1 MRKKFIYLVLALFT
15 LVLVG
20 CVGGSG
26 AESVTI
32 AGPATG
38 NVGEEINLTVTVL
51 PADLKDKSVS
61 WSTSDASIATVANGK
76 VSLLKAGEVT
86 ITAKCGKKEGT
97 HVITVSAAVATTGI
111 SVTGAN
117 SGRVGDQITLTA
129 TIAPANATNKTVVWS
144 STNTSVAEVEN
155 GVVTLK
161 AAGEATIIATQG
173 NLDGSIM
180 ITVSPVEVATERIEI
195 TGPTEANVGDELTLV
210 ATIYPENA
218 TNKEVTW
225 GSMNPN
231 IATVE
236 DGVVTVL
243 AGGTVEIFA
252 RQGNRII
259 DYHEITVTVETTG
272 VRLEDVSDKNAGI
285 GDIVILVAEVLPAN
299 ASDKTVQWVSSDDN
313 IATVVDGKVTFIG
326 AGDVTITVS
335 QGTLTDTIT
344 FTVYEELVYA
354 DSIIIDAESIDGIV
368 GDEIR
373 LVPRIQPVN
382 STFRD
387 MTWSVSDASVA
398 TLADGVLTLNTTG
411 KVTVR
416 VEESKGAF
424 GELIINSYE
433 ALDYIWV
440 KFRDARRRTVT
451 EQSIAHFGSTV
462 IYIDLFPSVFP
473 YRFNDPLVI
482 NREYMLPDDHDAH
495 PNIKAL
501 VEWIVVHD
509 TGNPN
514 ADAKG
519 HATFMRN
526 QSSVSWQYTVGN
538 DGIYQSLEDENV
550 SWHASSGSTRAG
562 FTDTGIPAVNPGE
575 RPRMTLIDGYFAIKG
590 IKTNVQAPGTAFVET
605 GLWPVIMNGT
615 YWIPNT
621 TNRRQSEYSDPLIG
635 LDGGNYDGIG
645 IETSVYNGGDTWITW
660 HKTAKLIAHLLKKHN
675 LTTDRITFHNSFNN
689 KACPQAALR
698 SGNLPYWV
706 EMMKFEYMVLTRFA
720 DYEFELTP
728 INTNFLDN
736 TGRVINKPVAGNFF
750 DYKLKITAPNGTY
763 REQSFRTSVV

>member
-38 NVGEEINLTVTVL
+38 NVGEEIHLTVTVL
-51 PADLKDKSVS
+51 PADLKDKRVS

-76 VSLLKAGEVT
+76 VSLLEAGEVT

-161 AAGEATIIATQG
+161 AVGEATIIATQG

-272 VRLEDVSDKNAGI
+272 VRLEDVSDKNAEI

-335 QGTLTDTIT
+335 
-344 FTVYEELVYA
+344 
-354 DSIIIDAESIDGIV
+354 
-368 GDEIR
+368 
-373 LVPRIQPVN
+373 
-382 STFRD
+382 
-387 MTWSVSDASVA
+387 
-398 TLADGVLTLNTTG
+398 
-411 KVTVR
+411 
-416 VEESKGAF
+416 
-424 GELIINSYE
+424 
-433 ALDYIWV
+433 
-440 KFRDARRRTVT
+440 
-451 EQSIAHFGSTV
+451 
-462 IYIDLFPSVFP
+462 
-473 YRFNDPLVI
+473 
-482 NREYMLPDDHDAH
+482 
-495 PNIKAL
+495 
-501 VEWIVVHD
+501 
-509 TGNPN
+509 
-514 ADAKG
+514 
-519 HATFMRN
+519 
-526 QSSVSWQYTVGN
+526 
-538 DGIYQSLEDENV
+538 
-550 SWHASSGSTRAG
+550 
-562 FTDTGIPAVNPGE
+562 
-575 RPRMTLIDGYFAIKG
+575 
-590 IKTNVQAPGTAFVET
+590 
-605 GLWPVIMNGT
+605 
-615 YWIPNT
+615 
-621 TNRRQSEYSDPLIG
+621 
-635 LDGGNYDGIG
+635 
-645 IETSVYNGGDTWITW
+645 
-660 HKTAKLIAHLLKKHN
+660 
-675 LTTDRITFHNSFNN
+675 
-689 KACPQAALR
+689 
-698 SGNLPYWV
+698 
-706 EMMKFEYMVLTRFA
+706 
-720 DYEFELTP
+720 
-728 INTNFLDN
+728 
-736 TGRVINKPVAGNFF
+736 
-750 DYKLKITAPNGTY
+750 
-763 REQSFRTSVV
+763 

>member
-38 NVGEEINLTVTVL
+38 NVGEEIHLTVTVL
-51 PADLKDKSVS
+51 PADLKDKRVS

-76 VSLLKAGEVT
+76 VSLLEAGEVT

-161 AAGEATIIATQG
+161 AVGEATIIATQG

-272 VRLEDVSDKNAGI
+272 VRLEDVSDKNAEI

-509 TGNPN
+509 T
-514 ADAKG
+514 
-519 HATFMRN
+519 
-526 QSSVSWQYTVGN
+526 
-538 DGIYQSLEDENV
+538 
-550 SWHASSGSTRAG
+550 
-562 FTDTGIPAVNPGE
+562 
-575 RPRMTLIDGYFAIKG
+575 
-590 IKTNVQAPGTAFVET
+590 
-605 GLWPVIMNGT
+605 
-615 YWIPNT
+615 
-621 TNRRQSEYSDPLIG
+621 
-635 LDGGNYDGIG
+635 
-645 IETSVYNGGDTWITW
+645 
-660 HKTAKLIAHLLKKHN
+660 
-675 LTTDRITFHNSFNN
+675 DR
-689 KACPQAALR
+689 K
-698 SGNLPYWV
+698 
-706 EMMKFEYMVLTRFA
+706 
-720 DYEFELTP
+720 
-728 INTNFLDN
+728 
-736 TGRVINKPVAGNFF
+736 
-750 DYKLKITAPNGTY
+750 
-763 REQSFRTSVV
+763 SVV